1 MCERGLVHS
10 IVIFIKKKYYKSII
24 NKSTASL
31 WTIIFQKKIAFREI
45 YYMFSQVTEWWAS
58 EGEAA
63 LHLRAVSETNYIRAS
78 IFKLIKV
85 N

>member
-1 MCERGLVHS
+1 MDNYFS
-10 IVIFIKKKYYKSII
+10 KK
-24 NKSTASL
+24 
-31 WTIIFQKKIAFREI
+31 FAFREI
-45 YYMFSQVTEWWAS
+45 YYMFSHVTEWWAS